1 MSDQVTVLPPW
12 TAGVSIT
19 PAVLTGVDPALLRQW
34 LSEAQTAY
42 QQMMVSNN
50 PQTVTYGQGDGQKS
64 VTFSRSTNPG
74 QLAAWI
80 QQLQQA
86 LGLSGGR
93 RPIAVRFGR

>member
-12 TAGVSIT
+12 TAGVSTT
-19 PAVLTGVDPALLRQW
+19 PAVLIGVDPALLRQW
-34 LSEAQTAY
+34 LGEAQTAY